1 MKRYWILTLIG
12 LVLCLGVAW
21 AMKSM
26 PRLLSDEECSLIYQR
41 YADDP
46 GIEASFVKGFRVN
59 DTLAIDATLL
69 HATDSASWERL
80 KEELRLP
87 APTPIVT
94 KSIEKGTDAIILY
107 MTRKGSVA
115 RDMDMEDLDNNDVVG
130 LSYMNHTVCIYHI
143 NNGEE
148 RKAVLHYNT
157 EISTKH

>member
-69 HATDSASWERL
+69 HATDSAGWQRL
-80 KEELRLP
+80 VDDFHLSKAIDPSTYNIPKSVTLGRVSRKDPTKKVSTPDEPFSIRVVFPHEKEIHVYDTENQKQSRALHRHL
-87 APTPIVT
+87 
-94 KSIEKGTDAIILY
+94 
-107 MTRKGSVA
+107 M
-115 RDMDMEDLDNNDVVG
+115 MNMNNP
-130 LSYMNHTVCIYHI
+130 
-143 NNGEE
+143 
-148 RKAVLHYNT
+148 NT
-157 EISTKH
+157 